1 MPKFQQD
8 TWSLVQPS
16 EARHKLVPLTSRIV
30 FRFVRSPANSAV
42 VGAEVGAEVVGAGV
56 GSSKQSPPSYLHSAL
71 LLSFQSSTKETAGT
85 ETGTG
90 DRQVRVSNVLPPRSG
105 PVPFRHDTAA
115 VRSTNVQKG
124 VSTCVSTVA
133 SRTRPCSTH
142 IQCNSRPPQLT
153 SRNLRSRN
161 TEWRARTFRVST
173 SRGMTVISPCIHGHP
188 VTLTTVCVI
197 KECTAAMAEFA
208 YQGPET
214 QSETSSDAINP
225 LQATTP
231 VHVRVSRSERSAP
244 RIEVPLLQLEVGAV
258 LSLEPDARFNG
269 PTATEKPRA
278 SQPTRLRSPAL
289 SSTAPPP
296 GGASS
301 GRPKF
306 GPHTS
311 AVGKSNDPGDGTR
324 RK

>member
-1 MPKFQQD
+1 M
-8 TWSLVQPS
+8 
-16 EARHKLVPLTSRIV
+16 
-30 FRFVRSPANSAV
+30 
-42 VGAEVGAEVVGAGV
+42 
-56 GSSKQSPPSYLHSAL
+56 
-71 LLSFQSSTKETAGT
+71 
-85 ETGTG
+85 
-90 DRQVRVSNVLPPRSG
+90 
-105 PVPFRHDTAA
+105 
-115 VRSTNVQKG
+115 
-124 VSTCVSTVA
+124 STVA

-173 SRGMTVISPCIHGHP
+173 SRGMTVISPCIHGRP

-269 PTATEKPRA
+269 PTATAKATSESAHETSLTSVVVDCTTAGRCIQRAAKVRSTYQCRREKQRPR
-278 SQPTRLRSPAL
+278 RWN
-289 SSTAPPP
+289 TA
-296 GGASS
+296 
-301 GRPKF
+301 
-306 GPHTS
+306 
-311 AVGKSNDPGDGTR
+311 
-324 RK
+324 